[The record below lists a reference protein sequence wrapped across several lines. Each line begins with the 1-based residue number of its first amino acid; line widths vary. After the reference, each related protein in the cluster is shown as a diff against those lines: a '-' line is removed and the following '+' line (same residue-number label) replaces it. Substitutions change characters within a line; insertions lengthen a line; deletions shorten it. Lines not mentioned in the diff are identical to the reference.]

1 MSPGGGAHAG
11 AGPDA
16 LETAARLLAA
26 ARKVVV
32 VSGAG
37 ISAESGVPTFRD
49 AGGIW
54 SQVRIED
61 VATPEA
67 LRRNPKKVWEF
78 YEGRRSNLQAV
89 QPNPGHRAIAEMESA
104 FAEVV
109 IITQNIDGLHQ
120 RAGSTRV
127 LEVHGSLWKARCLDG
142 CGVQRDPFPFPA
154 PAVPPPCECGGVLR
168 PSVVL
173 FGELL
178 PPGAMEEAGRLVS
191 RCDVCLVV
199 GTSGAVWPA
208 AGIPLVAR
216 QAGRPTIEVNP
227 TDTEI
232 SSELDVLVRGPSGQ
246 VLPALLRRALE
257 LRA

>member
-1 MSPGGGAHAG
+1 MSPV
-11 AGPDA
+11 P
-16 LETAARLLAA
+16 LEAAARALAG

-49 AGGIW
+49 QGGIW
-54 SQVRIED
+54 STVRIED

-67 LRRNPKKVWEF
+67 LRRNPRKVWEF
-78 YEGRRSNLQAV
+78 YEDRRRSLQAV
-89 QPNPGHRAIAEMESA
+89 HPNPGHHAIAEMESV
-104 FAEVV
+104 FVEVV
-109 IITQNIDGLHQ
+109 TITQNIDGLHQ

-142 CGVQRDPFPFPA
+142 CGVTRDPFPYPA
-154 PAVPPPCECGGVLR
+154 PELPPPCECGGILR

-178 PPGAMEEAGRLVS
+178 PPGAMEEAGRLAAE
-191 RCDVCLVV
+191 CDVCLVV

-216 QAGRPTIEVNP
+216 EAGRTTIEVNP

-232 SSELDVLVRGPSGQ
+232 SGELDLLLRGPSGEM
-246 VLPALLRRALE
+246 LPALLRRARE